1 MANELTVIK
10 AQIVTLEIEG
20 HKLRSIEGTDKVC
33 IRDMLDTIGVKK
45 TAWWINELI
54 VRSTGDKLNV
64 HSTDIKVEYYD
75 INEANPAA
83 FTNTPGIIEILAGS
97 RKPIAKVILQALTGK
112 LRERAAAP
120 DRMLETL
127 QQQGAQ
133 VLSIIQ
139 SMERRVSA
147 LEAKPEY
154 LQLPMPIIKIR
165 RYAAPTQREKL
176 NELMKA
182 ITFSKFAGDF
192 RAAWVALYSAYHQ
205 AGGLDFMTL
214 GKAMELDPIDCA
226 EEKGLIP
233 DLYKFAKTW
242 AEYILTH

>member
-1 MANELTVIK
+1 MANELRIHQH
-10 AQIVTLEIEG
+10 ADHGIMMSVTDLCHRAG
-20 HKLRSIEGTDKVC
+20 MKGT
-33 IRDMLDTIGVKK
+33 
-45 TAWWINELI
+45 N
-54 VRSTGDKLNV
+54 
-64 HSTDIKVEYYD
+64 H
-75 INEANPAA
+75 
-83 FTNTPGIIEILAGS
+83 IIERLQSKVTKGHLVLGSKVTICHLDNERGGHPIWYVNKAGAYAILTS
-97 RKPIAKVILQALTGK
+97 RNITISEATVMEIMDAFKGQAVISASV
-112 LRERAAAP
+112 AP
-120 DRMLETL
+120 DKMMEALL
-127 QQQGAQ
+127 QQGDQI
-133 VLSIIQ
+133 LSIIQ
-139 SMERRVSA
+139 SQDRRISV
-147 LEAKPEY
+147 LESKPEY